1 MSFPSQ
7 LDPTFTPLKIT
18 ALDPTRKVAL
28 IERPRL
34 LKGRWRLTT
43 TWLSAQPR
51 VEAALVASFM
61 TFCLVLA
68 SLMYWGDFF
77 GARTWMAASGESVF
91 NGHRYY
97 QLWTS
102 LFAHADAG
110 HLASNSF
117 LFFILSYFLYGYFG
131 AWVSP
136 VAAFVVSGMT
146 NWFVLQGYD
155 PDTSLVGA
163 SGVVYWMGGAWVVFY
178 FAINR
183 QKSLASRLIRALG
196 VALLIFMPA
205 EAFKPSVSYAAHF
218 YGFLAGAVFA
228 SAYFRFH
235 RKSFRS
241 VERWFFE
248 IEEPS
253 TSGLDENK

>member
-1 MSFPSQ
+1 MSFPSEPDSM
-7 LDPTFTPLKIT
+7 LTPLKIT
-18 ALDPTRKVAL
+18 ALDPTRQVAL

-43 TWLSAQPR
+43 TWLSARPR

-68 SLMYWGDFF
+68 SLMYWSDFF
-77 GARTWMAASGESVF
+77 GARAWMAASGESVF

-155 PDTSLVGA
+155 PDTTLVGA

-196 VALLIFMPA
+196 VTLLIFMPA

-228 SAYFRFH
+228 SAYFRLH

-241 VERWFFE
+241 VERWCFE

-253 TSGLDENK
+253 TFGLNENK